1 MIFVILL
8 SKIFYAELAKDYERR
23 LEREKKEIAV
33 KQKRNEVVKET
44 IQAQIALREQKL
56 AKEKEWDDAE
66 KSALKKL
73 WKQHEEDE
81 KTKKAR
87 EIKAAKE
94 ARLKVDEY
102 LAIDRAIKEKE
113 IAKNIADEKAMVLQK
128 LKEEKAEA
136 DAEVI

>member
-1 MIFVILL
+1 L

-136 DAEVI
+136 DAEVT

>member
-1 MIFVILL
+1 M
-8 SKIFYAELAKDYERR
+8 
-23 LEREKKEIAV
+23 
-33 KQKRNEVVKET
+33 
-44 IQAQIALREQKL
+44 
-56 AKEKEWDDAE
+56 EKEWDDAE

-136 DAEVI
+136 DAEVT